1 MERLLSESLQGAA
14 SSTRLHSEFIQQ
26 SGGRAAGAERR
37 RSFRCRVVEELQARA
52 NLSEKSGNIFTLL
65 KFWPNN
71 TVFSVGQH
79 SHIQQALFFPL
90 CVLPSVLYHHYYSLF
105 LLFSST
111 FKCPEQELLL
121 LVAGGRC
128 SLTRSE
134 LLILTYCHCQGALP
148 RSLRA
153 DEWILCGLSV
163 DLVWT
168 RSGGKIVSLSRRS
181 AAVH

>member
-1 MERLLSESLQGAA
+1 MERLLSDPLQGAA

-37 RSFRCRVVEELQARA
+37 RSCRRETRASPPA

-71 TVFSVGQH
+71 NRVFSFGQH

-90 CVLPSVLYHHYYSLF
+90 RVLPSGLYHHYYSVF

-111 FKCPEQELLL
+111 FKRPEQELLL

-134 LLILTYCHCQGALP
+134 LLILTYLSLPGGAATL
-148 RSLRA
+148 
-153 DEWILCGLSV
+153 
-163 DLVWT
+163 T
-168 RSGGKIVSLSRRS
+168 QSR
-181 AAVH
+181 